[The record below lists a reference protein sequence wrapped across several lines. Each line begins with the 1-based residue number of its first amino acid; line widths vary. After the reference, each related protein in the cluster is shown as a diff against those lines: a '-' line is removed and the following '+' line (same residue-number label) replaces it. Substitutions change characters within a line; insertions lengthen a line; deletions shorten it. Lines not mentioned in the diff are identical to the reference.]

1 MKTSIFCPFDR
12 TGNVET
18 FSGGAKLP
26 RIKGPR
32 IGGNGHQ
39 SPTTSPVYGHK
50 YSFNHNLLMLH
61 APFFFNI
68 TCYTKHSTASRL
80 QYYHIIYTVSYSPVA
95 RLKALL

>member
-50 YSFNHNLLMLH
+50 YSLI
-61 APFFFNI
+61 I
-68 TCYTKHSTASRL
+68 TYSCYTHHFSL
-80 QYYHIIYTVSYSPVA
+80 I
-95 RLKALL
+95 